1 MPPVIS
7 YFRCLLNEQFTAG
20 RMLGP
25 RQLIAMTL
33 AQIQVLG
40 RLRRH
45 APTGTADDAVRLLAR
60 YAEFAGRLHQD
71 AGGSIAAMYW
81 SDRATDWAQAA
92 GDYQMVAYLMV
103 RKSNIAL
110 LNQDAREVIALA
122 AARGIRAEVGSAPT
136 GAAGPSRPS
145 AG

>member
-1 MPPVIS
+1 VVAGHVVERPGQRAVQPVHGAQVVRGQQVPPIVS

-25 RQLIAMTL
+25 RQLIATTL

-45 APTGTADDAVRLLAR
+45 APTGTADDAVRLLAL
-60 YAEFAGRLHQD
+60 YAEFAGRLDQD
-71 AGGSIAAMYW
+71 AGDSKAAMYW

-92 GDYQMVAYLMV
+92 GNYQMAAYLML
-103 RKSNIAL
+103 RETNIAL
-110 LNQDAREVIALA
+110 LNQDPAR
-122 AARGIRAEVGSAPT
+122 
-136 GAAGPSRPS
+136 
-145 AG
+145 